1 MSDWTPTLS
10 GLLSNYA
17 CPILQIQDF
26 LVAVS
31 RIWYQNNMGVNRHT
45 MRHFWP
51 HVDGLAASAGARMR
65 AIEPE
70 ISAALWAKW
79 LRKDFYF

>member
-1 MSDWTPTLS
+1 LSDDTPTLS

-31 RIWYQNNMGVNRHT
+31 RIWYYVVLIFSRN
-45 MRHFWP
+45 WWKIYP
-51 HVDGLAASAGARMR
+51 
-65 AIEPE
+65 
-70 ISAALWAKW
+70 
-79 LRKDFYF
+79 

>member
-1 MSDWTPTLS
+1 
-10 GLLSNYA
+10 
-17 CPILQIQDF
+17 
-26 LVAVS
+26 
-31 RIWYQNNMGVNRHT
+31 MGVNRHT